1 MDSPLPIWQTALLT
15 QGCRVKSGSEFFPL
29 ELHPAGDRI
38 VCTPSVSG
46 SLLPFNVE
54 VKVGRPVT
62 ITWDRELSRY
72 IVTTGG
78 MPEAA

>member
-1 MDSPLPIWQTALLT
+1 MDSPLPIWQTALLAK
-15 QGCRVKSGSEFFPL
+15 GCLVKSGSEFFPL
-29 ELHPAGDRI
+29 ELHPAGDRL

-46 SLLPFNVE
+46 SLLPFNID
-54 VKVGRPVT
+54 VKVGQSVT

-72 IVTTGG
+72 IVNAGG